1 MPQGICFPYFIF
13 TYYSPIA
20 QLVERLAVNQD
31 VTGSSP
37 VGEFMG
43 CLHKSIKTFIK
54 CDERHTQQ

>member
-1 MPQGICFPYFIF
+1 MAYNLSAKQCMPQGICFPYFIF

-37 VGEFMG
+37 VGRVYG
-43 CLHKSIKTFIK
+43 LSP
-54 CDERHTQQ
+54 

>member
-37 VGEFMG
+37 VRGVYG
-43 CLHKSIKTFIK
+43 LSP
-54 CDERHTQQ
+54 